1 MADKIIAPLAL
12 LLLIAF
18 LVVLAAYIDEV
29 DLWVVIIFVSGLA
42 IVDFWQALRHP
53 ENGAGTGG

>member
-42 IVDFWQALRHP
+42 IVDFWQALRNP
-53 ENGAGTGG
+53 ENGAGTGA